1 MEKDPKG
8 IANRSDET
16 GRKAPLFILYHHVA
30 SFSTPKT
37 HARTITRLRLPRRAH
52 PPDSIGPLPQL
63 ASQLLTGSRMR
74 KTIFQRHGAWLAIPV
89 LACVLG
95 AYPLT
100 ARADALAEAA
110 NGVNEC
116 VQKVETKVAVNPV
129 ADVLKLDK
137 AWVEKAL
144 LEKNCKVSDLVFIKA
159 IAAKTGTTPE
169 AVLDSAKTDWPAAA
183 KQQGVSPED
192 LQQQLDDAYADLAL
206 KMLDMNGKKKTAK
219 K

>member
-1 MEKDPKG
+1 
-8 IANRSDET
+8 
-16 GRKAPLFILYHHVA
+16 
-30 SFSTPKT
+30 
-37 HARTITRLRLPRRAH
+37 
-52 PPDSIGPLPQL
+52 
-63 ASQLLTGSRMR
+63 MR
-74 KTIFQRHGAWLAIPV
+74 KTILQRHGAWLAIPM
-89 LACVLG
+89 LACVIG

-116 VQKVETKVAVNPV
+116 VQKVEAKVAVNPV

-159 IAAKTGTTPE
+159 IAVKTGTTAE
-169 AVLDSAKTDWPAAA
+169 AVLDSGKTDWPAAA
-183 KQQGVSPED
+183 KQQGVSQED

-206 KMLDMNGKKKTAK
+206 KMLDMTGKKKTAK